1 MANTWELLLQ
11 GFAVAFQV
19 KYILYAVTGCFLGT
33 VIGVLPGVGSA
44 GALAMMLP
52 IIFKLDPTGAVM
64 MLAATYTGVMYGGST
79 ASILLRVPGDTS
91 AVVACLDGHEMAR
104 QGRAG
109 PALCI
114 AAIGSYIAGTIAVVG
129 LMLLAPPLAELALQ
143 FTAPE
148 YLMLYVFG
156 LTAVASFAS
165 DSLIK
170 ALMSMCLGL
179 MIATVGEDIMTGIR
193 RYTFGHEALWDG
205 IAFLA
210 VTLGLFA
217 VSEVLVNAKKLRE
230 DSLGKVLEHRIYI
243 KLSEVKE
250 SIGAIFR
257 GGTIGF
263 LIGVLP
269 GAGAGI
275 ASFVSYSIERQ
286 MHETP
291 EKFGTGVIQGVAGP
305 ESANNAASA
314 GSFVPM
320 LALGVPG
327 SATTAV
333 MLGAFLILEIDAGP
347 MLFQER
353 PDIVWSLIAALYIG
367 NVILLILNLPMIG
380 VFVQI
385 LKLPMRLLLPLIIV
399 ISITGVY
406 LSDGLVWSISF
417 LLLFG
422 CIGYYMRVY
431 GFPLAPVILGRV
443 LGLKMELSYRQSMVM
458 TQGDIW
464 LLLERPIVII
474 FLILSIVSLFLP
486 QILARITG
494 ERKVVLDDDD

>member
-1 MANTWELLLQ
+1 MGGSWDLLMD
-11 GFAVAFQV
+11 GFAIALQW
-19 KYILYAVTGCFLGT
+19 KYIVYAVTGCFLGT

-91 AVVACLDGHEMAR
+91 AVVACLDGHEMAK

-129 LMLLAPPLAELALQ
+129 MMLLAPPLAEIALQ
-143 FTAPE
+143 FSAPE

-165 DSLIK
+165 NSLLK
-170 ALMSMCLGL
+170 ALMAMCLGL
-179 MIATVGEDIMTGIR
+179 MIATIGEDIMTGSR

-205 IAFLA
+205 VNFLA

-217 VSEVLVNAKKLRE
+217 VSEVLVNTKKLRE
-230 DSLGKVLEHRIYI
+230 DSLGTIMEHRIYI
-243 KLSEVKE
+243 KFSEIVE

-286 MHETP
+286 VHKTP
-291 EKFGTGVIQGVAGP
+291 EKFGTGLIQGVAGP

-333 MLGAFLILEIDAGP
+333 MLGAFLILDIDAGP
-347 MLFQER
+347 LMFQER
-353 PDIVWSLIAALYIG
+353 PDIIWSLIAALYIG
-367 NVILLILNLPMIG
+367 NVILLVLNLPLVG

-385 LKLPMRLLLPLIIV
+385 LKMPMRVLLPLIMV

-406 LSDGLVWSISF
+406 LNDGLVWSISF

-422 CIGYYMRVY
+422 LIGYYMRVY

-443 LGLKMELSYRQSMVM
+443 LGMKMELSYRQSMVM
-458 TQGDIW
+458 TQGDIC
-464 LLLERPIVII
+464 LLLERPIVVI
-474 FLILSIVSLFLP
+474 FLILSVVSLFLP
-486 QILARITG
+486 QILAKITG
-494 ERKVVLDDDD
+494 DKKVVLDDDD

>member
-1 MANTWELLLQ
+1 MGGSWDLLMD
-11 GFAVAFQV
+11 GFAIALQW
-19 KYILYAVTGCFLGT
+19 KYIVYAVTGCFLGT

-91 AVVACLDGHEMAR
+91 AVVACLDGHEMAK

-129 LMLLAPPLAELALQ
+129 MMLLAPPLAEIALQ
-143 FTAPE
+143 FSAPE

-165 DSLIK
+165 NSLLK
-170 ALMSMCLGL
+170 ALMAMCLGL
-179 MIATVGEDIMTGIR
+179 MIATIGEDIMTGSR

-205 IAFLA
+205 VNFLA

-217 VSEVLVNAKKLRE
+217 VSEVLVNTKKLRE
-230 DSLGKVLEHRIYI
+230 DSLGTIMEHRIYI
-243 KLSEVKE
+243 KLSEFVE

-286 MHETP
+286 VHKTP
-291 EKFGTGVIQGVAGP
+291 EKFGTGLIQGVAGP

-333 MLGAFLILEIDAGP
+333 MLGAFLILDIDAGP
-347 MLFQER
+347 LMFQER
-353 PDIVWSLIAALYIG
+353 PDIIWSLIAALYIG
-367 NVILLILNLPMIG
+367 NVILLVLNLPLVG

-385 LKLPMRLLLPLIIV
+385 LKMPMRVLLPLIMV

-406 LSDGLVWSISF
+406 LNDGLVWSISF

-422 CIGYYMRVY
+422 LIGYYMRIY

-443 LGLKMELSYRQSMVM
+443 LGMKMELSYRQSMVM

-464 LLLERPIVII
+464 LLLERPIVVI
-474 FLILSIVSLFLP
+474 FLILSVVSLFLP
-486 QILARITG
+486 QILAKITG
-494 ERKVVLDDDD
+494 DKKVVLDDDD

>member
-1 MANTWELLLQ
+1 MGNTWGLLMD
-11 GFAVAFQV
+11 GFAIALQWQ
-19 KYILYAVTGCFLGT
+19 YIVYAVTGCFLGT

-91 AVVACLDGHEMAR
+91 AVVACLDGHEMAK

-129 LMLLAPPLAELALQ
+129 MMLLAPPLADIALQ

-148 YLMLYVFG
+148 YFMLYVFG

-165 DSLIK
+165 DSLVK
-170 ALMSMCLGL
+170 ALMSMVLGL
-179 MIATVGEDIMTGIR
+179 MIATIGEDIMTGSR

-205 IAFLA
+205 INFLA

-217 VSEVLVNAKKLRE
+217 VSEVLVNTKKLRE
-230 DSLGKVLEHRIYI
+230 DSLGTILEHRIYI
-243 KLSEVKE
+243 KFSEFTE
-250 SIGAIFR
+250 SVGSIFR

-286 MHETP
+286 IHRTP
-291 EKFGTGVIQGVAGP
+291 DKFGTGIIQGVAGP

-333 MLGAFLILEIDAGP
+333 MLGAFLILDIDAGP
-347 MLFQER
+347 LMFQER
-353 PDIVWSLIAALYIG
+353 PDIIWSLIAALYIG
-367 NVILLILNLPMIG
+367 NIILLVLNLPMIG

-385 LKLPMRLLLPLIIV
+385 LKMPMRVLLPLIMV

-406 LSDGLVWSISF
+406 LNDGLVWSISF

-422 CIGYYMRVY
+422 LIGYYMRIY

-443 LGLKMELSYRQSMVM
+443 LGLKMELSFRQSMVM

-464 LLLERPIVII
+464 LLLERPIVCL
-474 FLILSIVSLFLP
+474 FLFLSVGSLFLP
-486 QILARITG
+486 QILARFTG
-494 ERKVVLDDDD
+494 NKKVVLDDDD

>member
-1 MANTWELLLQ
+1 MGNTWGLLMD
-11 GFAVAFQV
+11 GFAIALQWQ
-19 KYILYAVTGCFLGT
+19 YIVYAVTGCFLGT

-91 AVVACLDGHEMAR
+91 AVVACLDGHEMAK

-129 LMLLAPPLAELALQ
+129 MMLLAPPLADIALQ

-148 YLMLYVFG
+148 YFMLYVFG

-165 DSLIK
+165 DSLVK
-170 ALMSMCLGL
+170 ALMSMVLGL
-179 MIATVGEDIMTGIR
+179 MIATIGEDIMTGSR

-205 IAFLA
+205 INFLA

-217 VSEVLVNAKKLRE
+217 VSEVLVNTKKLRE
-230 DSLGKVLEHRIYI
+230 DSLGTILEHRIYI
-243 KLSEVKE
+243 KFSEFTE
-250 SIGAIFR
+250 SVGSIVR

-286 MHETP
+286 IHRTP
-291 EKFGTGVIQGVAGP
+291 DKFGTGIIQGVAGP

-333 MLGAFLILEIDAGP
+333 MLGAFLILDIDAGP
-347 MLFQER
+347 LMFQER
-353 PDIVWSLIAALYIG
+353 PDIIWSLIAALYIG
-367 NVILLILNLPMIG
+367 NIILLVLNLPMIG

-385 LKLPMRLLLPLIIV
+385 LKMPMRVLLPLIMV

-406 LSDGLVWSISF
+406 LNDGLVWSISF

-422 CIGYYMRVY
+422 LIGYYMRIY

-443 LGLKMELSYRQSMVM
+443 LGLKMELSFRQSMVM

-464 LLLERPIVII
+464 LLLERPIVCL
-474 FLILSIVSLFLP
+474 FLFLSVGSLFLP
-486 QILARITG
+486 QILARFTG
-494 ERKVVLDDDD
+494 NKKVVLDDDD

>member
-1 MANTWELLLQ
+1 MNTWDLLMD
-11 GFAVAFQV
+11 GFAIALQW
-19 KYILYAVTGCFLGT
+19 KYLAYAIAGCFLGT
-33 VIGVLPGVGSA
+33 IVGVLPGVGSA
-44 GALAMMLP
+44 GALALMLP
-52 IIFKLDPTGAVM
+52 IIYKLDSTGAVM

-129 LMLLAPPLAELALQ
+129 MMLLAPPLADIALQ
-143 FTAPE
+143 FSSPE
-148 YLMLYVFG
+148 YLMLYIFG

-170 ALMSMCLGL
+170 ALLSMTFGL
-179 MIATVGEDIMTGIR
+179 MIATVGEDIMAGIR
-193 RYTFGHEALWDG
+193 RYTFGYEALWDG
-205 IAFLA
+205 ISFLA

-230 DSLGKVLEHRIYI
+230 DSLGTILEHRIYI
-243 KLSEVKE
+243 KMSEFVE

-275 ASFVSYSIERQ
+275 ASFVSYSVERQ
-286 MHETP
+286 VHKTP
-291 EKFGTGVIQGVAGP
+291 EKFGTGIIQGVAGP

-314 GSFVPM
+314 GAFVPM

-327 SATTAV
+327 SATTAI
-333 MLGAFLILEIDAGP
+333 MLGAFLLLDIDAGP
-347 MLFQER
+347 LMFQER
-353 PDIVWSLIAALYIG
+353 PDVVWSLIAALYIG
-367 NVILLILNLPMIG
+367 NVVLLILNLPMIG

-385 LKLPMRLLLPLIIV
+385 LKLPMRLLLPLIMV
-399 ISITGVY
+399 VSITGVY

-417 LLLFG
+417 LLL
-422 CIGYYMRVY
+422 
-431 GFPLAPVILGRV
+431 APVILGRV
-443 LGLKMELSYRQSMVM
+443 LGLKMELAFRQSMVM
-458 TQGDIW
+458 TQGDMW
-464 LLLERPIVII
+464 DLLERPIVAI
-474 FLILSIVSLFLP
+474 FLVLSLISLFLP

-494 ERKVVLDDDD
+494 DRKVVLDDDD

>member
-1 MANTWELLLQ
+1 MGNTWGLLMD
-11 GFAVAFQV
+11 GFAIALQWQ
-19 KYILYAVTGCFLGT
+19 YIVYAVTGCFLGT

-91 AVVACLDGHEMAR
+91 AVVACLDGHEMAK

-129 LMLLAPPLAELALQ
+129 MMLLAPPLADIALQ

-148 YLMLYVFG
+148 YFMLYVFG

-165 DSLIK
+165 DSLVK
-170 ALMSMCLGL
+170 ALMSMVLGL
-179 MIATVGEDIMTGIR
+179 MIATIGEDIMTGNR

-205 IAFLA
+205 INFLA

-217 VSEVLVNAKKLRE
+217 VSEVLVNTKKLRE
-230 DSLGKVLEHRIYI
+230 DSLGTILEHRIYI
-243 KLSEVKE
+243 KFSEFVE
-250 SIGAIFR
+250 SIGSIFR

-286 MHETP
+286 IHRTP
-291 EKFGTGVIQGVAGP
+291 DKFGSGVIQGVAGP

-333 MLGAFLILEIDAGP
+333 MLGAFLILDIDAGP
-347 MLFQER
+347 LMFQER
-353 PDIVWSLIAALYIG
+353 PDIIWSLIAALYIG
-367 NVILLILNLPMIG
+367 NIILLVLNLPMIG

-385 LKLPMRLLLPLIIV
+385 LKMPMRVLLPLIMV

-406 LSDGLVWSISF
+406 LNDGLVWSISF

-422 CIGYYMRVY
+422 LIGYYMRIY

-443 LGLKMELSYRQSMVM
+443 LGLKMELSFRQSMVM

-464 LLLERPIVII
+464 LLLERPIVCL
-474 FLILSIVSLFLP
+474 FLFLSVGSLFLP

-494 ERKVVLDDDD
+494 NKKVVLDDDD